1 VRPLFKAP
9 REDGSWFRAELDCS
23 QCSSTIQPQQK
34 NENKKYDNSTFK
46 KIKRPVAFAAGFASH
61 PARARLLW
69 AFTDGASG

>member
-1 VRPLFKAP
+1 MVP
-9 REDGSWFRAELDCS
+9 GSARNWIAVNAV
-23 QCSSTIQPQQK
+23 QQSSLNKK

-69 AFTDGASG
+69 VFAYGASSQ